1 VGYALDE
8 YNQALLSADL
18 VAAVE
23 AVKQDI
29 LAGTLEVPEER

>member
-1 VGYALDE
+1 
-8 YNQALLSADL
+8 LLSADL